1 MHTISDFLGTDHR
14 YCDNLFAAAESVCE
28 QQDWPRCGKAFEDF
42 RQAMEQHL
50 SMEEQVLFPSFE
62 EASGSAMGPTQVMR
76 MEHEQMREL
85 FEEMGAAVERQDAAQ
100 YLGLSETLLVLMQQH
115 NMKEEQILYH
125 MCDRMLGAR
134 GEQVLER
141 MRQMHRH

>member
-1 MHTISDFLGTDHR
+1 MHTISDFLSTDHR
-14 YCDNLFAAAESVCE
+14 HCDDLFAAAEAACG
-28 QQDWPRCGKAFEDF
+28 QQDWPRCSQAFADF

-50 SMEEQVLFPSFE
+50 SMEEEVLFPSFE
-62 EASGSAMGPTQVMR
+62 EAAGSAAGPTQVMR
-76 MEHEQMREL
+76 LEHEQMREL
-85 FEEMGAAVERQDAAQ
+85 FEQMAEAVAGQDAAQ

-134 GEQVLER
+134 TEQVLER
-141 MRQMHRH
+141 MRQLRRA

>member
-14 YCDNLFAAAESVCE
+14 RCDDLFAAAESVCGR
-28 QQDWPRCGKAFEDF
+28 QDWQQCGRAFEDF

-62 EASGSAMGPTQVMR
+62 DASGSAKGPTQVMR
-76 MEHEQMREL
+76 MEHGQMREL
-85 FEEMGAAVERQDAAQ
+85 FEEMAEAVARQDAQ
-100 YLGLSETLLVLMQQH
+100 RYLGLSETLLVLMQQH
-115 NMKEEQILYH
+115 NLKEEQILYH

-134 GEQVLER
+134 SEQVLAR

>member
-1 MHTISDFLGTDHR
+1 MDTISDFLGTDHR
-14 YCDNLFAAAESVCE
+14 HCDDLFAAAESVCGR
-28 QQDWPRCGKAFEDF
+28 QDWPQCGRAFGDF

-85 FEEMGAAVERQDAAQ
+85 FEEMAEAVARQDAQQ

-125 MCDRMLGAR
+125 MCDRMLGTGTA
-134 GEQVLER
+134 QVLER
-141 MRQMHRH
+141 MRQLHRH